1 MTRLKELRA
10 EKDMKQSDVAKL
22 LNLSPSAISNYEQGI
37 REMDADAVCKLC
49 DIFNCTA
56 DYVLGRSDMR
66 TIDLSTEEQELV
78 SAWRKAPKEI
88 RAIINTALAPYRE
101 NVTKSSTA

>member
-10 EKDMKQSDVAKL
+10 ERNMKQSDLAKL

-37 REMDADAVCKLC
+37 REMDAEAICKLC

-56 DYVLGRSDMR
+56 DYVLGISDLR
-66 TIDLSTEEQELV
+66 TPEISVEEQELIA
-78 SAWRKAPKEI
+78 AWRKAPREI
-88 RAIINTALAPYRE
+88 RVIIDAALAPYRKDA
-101 NVTKSSTA
+101 TMSTTA